1 MPTYIKSENLLYIL
15 SICNMAITLI
25 SLIRSNRKGMLND
38 TGSYVHIVQVLIFT
52 THFSRALYIVYN
64 KSTKYLIIILDSYF
78 IFIHV
83 IIIHKIFFFS
93 VNKLFKK
100 NKNLLKPQYEI
111 HHNTTN
117 ICFWHNRI
125 NSKSDCRLFFT

>member
-15 SICNMAITLI
+15 AICNMAITLI

-52 THFSRALYIVYN
+52 THFSCTLY

-83 IIIHKIFFFS
+83 IIIHKIFFKL
-93 VNKLFKK
+93 NKFFKK